1 MTVVS
6 AVVLAEVRK
15 LLSRPV
21 ARVGLVGMALLG
33 ALGPLAL
40 WMLSGS
46 GVTVNGGDLG
56 ANLDVSAPNGLRWAL
71 FLRNFF
77 SGQILLAV
85 LAAVSFA
92 GELQAHTLREDL
104 VRPVPRAVVLFGK
117 WTALGTWSLLA
128 LIVQVVTA
136 AGVGLLLHPASGD
149 VTWADL
155 ALGCVGTWA
164 AELSFA
170 AVALATAVVFRSVAG
185 TLAGLFLFLVFERC
199 ATWALIAARGLFSS
213 MSETGEPPA
222 WFGIVPFTPT
232 SAWSGWAEL
241 TTGADPSW
249 QPWVALIV
257 WTVLAGVVAE
267 RVFARTDVP

>member
-1 MTVVS
+1 MNLLG

-33 ALGPLAL
+33 AFGPVAL
-40 WMLSGS
+40 WMLAGA

-56 ANLDVSAPNGLRWAL
+56 ASLDVSAPNGLRWAL

-77 SGQILLAV
+77 TGQVLLAV
-85 LAAVSFA
+85 LAAMSFA

-117 WTALGTWSLLA
+117 WVALGTWSFLAILLQAA
-128 LIVQVVTA
+128 LASI
-136 AGVGLLLHPASGD
+136 VGLVLHPASGG
-149 VTWADL
+149 VEWSAL
-155 ALGCVGTWA
+155 AFAFVGTWA

-170 AVALATAVVFRSVAG
+170 AVALATAVLFRSVAG

-199 ATWALIAARGLFSS
+199 FTWGLIAARGLFTS

-222 WFGIVPFTPT
+222 WAAIVPFTPT
-232 SAWSGWAEL
+232 SAWSGWTEL
-241 TTGADPSW
+241 ASGTDPSW
-249 QPWVALIV
+249 QPWVALV
-257 WTVLAGVVAE
+257 MWTALAGVLAE